1 MLRGMSRK
9 ILGRTK
15 DFLAASMIL
24 IALSR
29 AKKAYQA
36 KYGRKHTNESLGR
49 ASRILVKMAD
59 RVPDCQGL
67 FGEVSASTLE
77 AIARPGFYNASLK
90 RLNTLCYLLD
100 TTADELLEY
109 TSERLAEHAAAGAG
123 GKALAPDDKAN
134 AGSRRMPDGE
144 PGMPISLDPV
154 SRAVVGVIEMNDC
167 LVDLKEVG
175 ETYRATAKHRD
186 GQVHAAEGT
195 DLFRT
200 ICDLAENVGIKLED
214 G

>member
-1 MLRGMSRK
+1 MVGPRFFSA
-9 ILGRTK
+9 T
-15 DFLAASMIL
+15 SMIV

-59 RVPDCQGL
+59 RVPDCKGC

-100 TTADELLEY
+100 TTTDELLEY
-109 TSERLAEHAAAGAG
+109 TSERLAEHAAAE
-123 GKALAPDDKAN
+123 
-134 AGSRRMPDGE
+134 GSGDTPGVDGEAKVDSHRKPDGE
-144 PGMPISLDPV
+144 SGIPISLDPV
-154 SRAVVGVIEMNDC
+154 SRAVVGVIEMNDYV
-167 LVDLKEVG
+167 VDIEQVG
-175 ETYRATAKHRD
+175 ESYRATAKHAE
-186 GQVHAAEGT
+186 GEMHAAEDA

-200 ICDLAENVGIKLED
+200 ICDLAEKVGIDLED